1 MYKNITKSLQNVK
14 FKQFHRLLTRL
25 MKMEMKVKIR
35 FFKIAREKS
44 IDHHHYDGRR
54 NAFSCIHFCL
64 AQKKCAHF
72 PPLFRIHLNVDSIFK
87 VIQKERIQ
95 FLIEI
100 SLLLKASDKSIRR
113 YTIFS
118 FKLRNYNKNSESSVK
133 MVHLCYST

>member
-1 MYKNITKSLQNVK
+1 
-14 FKQFHRLLTRL
+14 

-35 FFKIAREKS
+35 FLKIARKKS

-54 NAFSCIHFCL
+54 NAFSCSHFSL

-72 PPLFRIHLNVDSIFK
+72 PPLFRIHLDVDSIFK
-87 VIQKERIQ
+87 MIQKERIQ

-118 FKLRNYNKNSESSVK
+118 FKLGNCNKNSESSVK